1 MEGKVSDGNKNL
13 VYYIY
18 TRVTIFVLMKN
29 QNCEIQNVRKI
40 FLWCI
45 IKLVQKDF
53 FQVSRVSGRGGS
65 NFWNFPYIKRFFR
78 QFKPIY
84 LDRYLQVIGMAD

>member
-29 QNCEIQNVRKI
+29 QNSEIRNVRKI
-40 FLWCI
+40 FLLCL
-45 IKLVQKDF
+45 IKLAQKDF
-53 FQVSRVSGRGGS
+53 FEVSRVPGTGGS
-65 NFWNFPYIKRFFR
+65 KFWKSNQYK
-78 QFKPIY
+78 
-84 LDRYLQVIGMAD
+84 